1 MANSK
6 PKYGSTHHTYR
17 HGRYYSLKNLDQ
29 NMSVSSESREEST
42 TINVSKDNLKHL
54 LLREVKLTSHVL
66 GQGSF
71 STVYKAELYDG
82 TACAAKQL
90 DIQNPHQHFTISSQ
104 QIIAE
109 RLEQHFLQECI
120 NHSKLDHPNIVKMLG
135 VFYPTEQP
143 ILLMELMEYNLTQ
156 LLNKYSDIS
165 MYMKIS
171 ILQDVSRGLRYLH
184 EQNPPIVHQAL
195 YSDNIL
201 FTKGLTAKIGDF
213 KTGEKTVSD
222 QHILSVRR
230 NRDFDFLPECTMNLK
245 YATSLNVFSFGC
257 IVCHVITQKWPSI
270 QSPLPDETYPKRSG
284 TDLIP
289 SCMRDD
295 WSVDKHQEYIDL
307 ISDCSLRKLVE
318 ACLQIKPKN
327 RPNIVQIDDSITF
340 IMKREYML

>member
-1 MANSK
+1 
-6 PKYGSTHHTYR
+6 
-17 HGRYYSLKNLDQ
+17 
-29 NMSVSSESREEST
+29 MSVSSESDKEST
-42 TINVSKDNLKHL
+42 ASNVTKDNLKHL
-54 LLREVKLTSHVL
+54 ILKEVKLTSHVL
-66 GQGSF
+66 GEGSF

-82 TACAAKQL
+82 TACAAKQS
-90 DIQNPHQHFTISSQ
+90 DIQNPHQYLTSSSQ

-109 RLEQHFLQECI
+109 RLEQHFLQECM

-143 ILLMELMEYNLTQ
+143 ILLMELMEYNLTE
-156 LLNKYSDIS
+156 LLSKYSDIS
-165 MYMKIS
+165 MYVKIS
-171 ILQDVSRGLRYLH
+171 VLQDVSRGLRYLH

-213 KTGEKTVSD
+213 KTGAKTVSD
-222 QHILSVRR
+222 QQILRVRR
-230 NRDFDFLPECTMNLK
+230 NRDLDFLPECTMNLK
-245 YATSLNVFSFGC
+245 YEKSLNVFSFGC

-270 QSPLPDETYPKRSG
+270 QSPLPDQSYPRRSG

-289 SCMRDD
+289 SCMKNDQ
-295 WSVDKHQEYIDL
+295 SVDKHQEYIDL

-318 ACLQIKPKN
+318 ACLQSKPKY

-340 IMKREYML
+340 IMTREYICYK